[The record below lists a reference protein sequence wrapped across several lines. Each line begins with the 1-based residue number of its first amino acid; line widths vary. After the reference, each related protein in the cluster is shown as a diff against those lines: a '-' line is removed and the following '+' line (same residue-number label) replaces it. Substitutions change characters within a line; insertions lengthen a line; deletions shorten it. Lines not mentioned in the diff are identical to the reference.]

1 MIKLSSEEEKELIVF
16 VKDWLKSHGY
26 SQKDLAAQLKIK
38 SSRTSEITNKLKE
51 LYKRG
56 GIFNI
61 AKNLIKIEQLWVST
75 KNNKNDEQNK
85 NIGYTNLEENKRNGY
100 NQLDFNYKLDL
111 DELMDQMEKDHK
123 INQLNNYIKFIKKL
137 IK

>member
-1 MIKLSSEEEKELIVF
+1 MNKLSSQEERELIVF
-16 VKDWLKSHGY
+16 IKDWLKSHGY

-56 GIFNI
+56 GIINI

-123 INQLNNYIKFIKKL
+123 IN
-137 IK
+137 